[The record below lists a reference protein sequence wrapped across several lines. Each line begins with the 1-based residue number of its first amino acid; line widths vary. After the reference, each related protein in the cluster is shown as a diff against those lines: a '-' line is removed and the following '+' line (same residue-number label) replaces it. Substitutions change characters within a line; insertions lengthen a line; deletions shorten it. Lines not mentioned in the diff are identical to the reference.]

1 MPFPNE
7 PSEPKKLNEPDLRDH
22 RMAHNDLPGS
32 NGTAPVSRPARRIAW
47 GGYVFLVVWT
57 ALVATVYGLYSG
69 AVPVQDKHNP
79 WAPLDVSEP
88 PGVLTPYK
96 LGRALNNPTLCL
108 DALERSGMGF
118 DVLPDRVTG
127 PGCGFENAVRL
138 RTAGVRFGALLPLSC
153 PMALSFA
160 MWERHALQPAAQARM
175 QQRVVA
181 IDQIGSY
188 ACRNINTGEGRFKS
202 RMASGSGSRSR
213 HATADAL
220 DVTGFTLADGQR
232 ISVLKN
238 WQSKSDS
245 QDAAAKRDAKALLLT
260 DLHAGACKYFKG
272 VLGPDYNA
280 VHKDHFH
287 FETGG
292 YRMCR

>member
-1 MPFPNE
+1 MPFPT
-7 PSEPKKLNEPDLRDH
+7 EPDPRDE
-22 RMAHNDLPGS
+22 RIVARDLPAS
-32 NGTAPVSRPARRIAW
+32 NAPTPPGRPARRIPW
-47 GGYVFLVVWT
+47 GRYVLLFVWT
-57 ALVATVYGLYSG
+57 ALAAAIYGVYSG
-69 AVPVQDKHNP
+69 VVPVQDRHNP
-79 WAPLDVSEP
+79 WAPLDVGEP
-88 PGVLTPYK
+88 PGLLTPYK
-96 LGRALNNPTLCL
+96 LSRALNNPALCL
-108 DALERSGMGF
+108 AALERSGLGF

-138 RTAGVRFGALLPLSC
+138 RTAGVLFGAPLPLSC
-153 PMALSFA
+153 PMALSLA

-181 IDQIGSY
+181 IDQVGSY
-188 ACRNINTGEGRFKS
+188 ACRNINTGEGNFS
-202 RMASGSGSRSR
+202 GRMASGGGSRSR

-238 WQSKSDS
+238 WQSKRDS
-245 QDAAAKRDAKALLLT
+245 EGAAVQRDAKALLLA
-260 DLHAGACKYFKG
+260 DLHAGACKHFKG

-292 YRMCR
+292 YAMCR

>member
-1 MPFPNE
+1 MPFPHA
-7 PSEPKKLNEPDLRDH
+7 PDPRDDSH
-22 RMAHNDLPGS
+22 SSTDLPAS
-32 NGTAPVSRPARRIAW
+32 NSPAPVKPAARRIAW
-47 GGYVFLVVWT
+47 GRYVFLVVWT
-57 ALVATVYGLYSG
+57 ALLAAAYGIYSG
-69 AVPVQDKHNP
+69 VVPVQDRHNP
-79 WAPLDVSEP
+79 WAPLEVSET
-88 PGVLTPYK
+88 PGFLTPYK
-96 LGRALNNPTLCL
+96 LGRALNNPALCL
-108 DALERSGMGF
+108 SALERSSMTF

-138 RTAGVRFGALLPLSC
+138 RTAGVRFGSPLSLSC

-160 MWERHALQPAAQARM
+160 MWERHALQTAAQARM

-181 IDQIGSY
+181 IDQVGSY
-188 ACRNINTGEGRFKS
+188 ACRNINTGEGSFSS
-202 RMASGSGSRSR
+202 RLTAGSGSRSR

-238 WQSKSDS
+238 WQGKSDKPE
-245 QDAAAKRDAKALLLT
+245 ATAPRDAKALLLA
-260 DLHAGACKYFKG
+260 DLHTGACKYFKG

-292 YRMCR
+292 YSMCR

>member
-1 MPFPNE
+1 MPFHSESSERNE
-7 PSEPKKLNEPDLRDH
+7 PNQSDLRDD
-22 RMAHNDLPGS
+22 RMASNDAPGS
-32 NGTAPVSRPARRIAW
+32 NGPAPVSRPARRIAW
-47 GGYVFLVVWT
+47 GCYVFLVVWT
-57 ALVATVYGLYSG
+57 ALVAAVYGVYSG
-69 AVPVQDKHNP
+69 VVPVQDQHNP
-79 WAPLDVSEP
+79 WAPLNVSEP
-88 PGVLTPYK
+88 PGFLTPYK
-96 LGRALNNPTLCL
+96 LGRAMNNPTLCL
-108 DALERSGMGF
+108 GALERSGVGF

-138 RTAGVRFGALLPLSC
+138 RTAGVRFGAPMPLSC
-153 PMALSFA
+153 PMALSLT

-188 ACRNINTGEGRFKS
+188 ACRNINTGEGSFKG

-220 DVTGFTLADGQR
+220 DVTGFTMADGQR

-238 WQSKSDS
+238 WQSQSDS
-245 QDAAAKRDAKALLLT
+245 EGATARRDAKALLLA
-260 DLHAGACKYFKG
+260 DLHASACKYFKG

-292 YRMCR
+292 YSMCR